1 MMPSSQR
8 RSVARRALT
17 ALGAIAG
24 CAAVPKCF
32 GCIVVYLGVGAALG
46 LRPGVE
52 LCGAGGAG
60 VSITATALS
69 AAAGIVGALL
79 GLRRRWRC
87 RGSMPGA

>member
-32 GCIVVYLGVGAALG
+32 GCIVAYLGVGAAFG
-46 LRPGVE
+46 LRPAAE
-52 LCGAGGAG
+52 LCGAAGAN

-69 AAAGIVGALL
+69 AAVGVVGAVL
-79 GLRRRWRC
+79 GLRRR
-87 RGSMPGA
+87 